1 MSRKAGLSTR
11 AVHAGDAGADAGGP
25 VTTPIYQT
33 STFFSE
39 PEGRG
44 EVRYTRY
51 GNNPNHVALESKL
64 GSLEGAEECVVLG
77 SGMAA
82 MSCAVLACAAAG
94 DHIVAARALYG
105 GTRTLLDRELKR
117 LGIEATYVDLA
128 QPGWE
133 EALRPNTRV
142 VLAETPTNPLLR
154 ILNLRPIADAAHI
167 HGAALLVDSTL
178 ATPANLRPVEHGAD
192 LVIHSMTKYLGGHS
206 DVTGGAV
213 AGQGALVRETRKR
226 ARTFGAVLDPHAA
239 WLVERGVKTLTVRM
253 ERHNRNGQVVADW
266 CERQPA
272 FARVHY
278 PGLPSHPD
286 HALAT
291 RLLDGFGGMMSV
303 DLRGGGKAADRFVA
317 GLRLAKVAPSLGGVE
332 TLVSEPR
339 HTSHAGLSREER
351 EAMGIRDGL
360 VRFSLGIEDA
370 EDLIADIE
378 GALREL

>member
-11 AVHAGDAGADAGGP
+11 AVHAGDAGAAAGGP

-51 GNNPNHVALESKL
+51 GNNPNHAALESKL
-64 GSLEGAEECVVLG
+64 SALEGAEECAVLG

-82 MSCAVLACAAAG
+82 MSCAMLACAAAG
-94 DHIVAARALYG
+94 DHIVAARSLYG
-105 GTRTLLDRELKR
+105 GTRTLLDRELNR
-117 LGIEATYVDLA
+117 LGIQTTYVDLA
-128 QPGWE
+128 QPGWDQ
-133 EALRPNTRV
+133 ALCPNTRL

-154 ILNLRPIADAAHI
+154 ILDLRPIADAAHK
-167 HGAALLVDSTL
+167 HGAKLLVDATL
-178 ATPANLRPVEHGAD
+178 ATPVNLRPVEHGAD
-192 LVIHSMTKYLGGHS
+192 AVIHSMTKYLGGHS

-213 AGQGALVRETRKR
+213 AGQGPLVQEVRRR
-226 ARTFGAVLDPHAA
+226 AQVFGAVLDPHAA

-253 ERHNRNGQVVADW
+253 ERHNRNGQEVAEW

-272 FARVHY
+272 FARVYY
-278 PGLPSHPD
+278 PGLASHSD
-286 HALAT
+286 HALAG
-291 RLLDGFGGMMSV
+291 RLLDGFGGIVSV
-303 DLRGGGKAADRFVA
+303 DLRGGGPSADRFVA
-317 GLRLAKVAPSLGGVE
+317 ALRLAKVAPSLGGVE

-351 EAMGIRDGL
+351 EAIGIHDGL

-370 EDLIADIE
+370 QDLIADIE
-378 GALREL
+378 GALRGL